1 MNNVI
6 SLMDGEAKVDLNDPW
21 QWAQEHDAIDP
32 THRIEDVTTW
42 LNTPVALRAQGVLI
56 QQEEELEQVAPY
68 LDSFKLMALEFKDF
82 KDGRAYSLAYLLRTR
97 LHFKGDLRAVG
108 DVLRDQLS
116 LMRQCGFSSFAVKQG
131 KDPFDALKGIK
142 GLSVT
147 YSSSVNNPSPL
158 FKRVRRY

>member
-6 SLMDGEAKVDLNDPW
+6 VISDGEARVDLNDPW
-21 QWAQEHDAIDP
+21 QFGQEGEQVECSVRVDEVA
-32 THRIEDVTTW
+32 TW
-42 LNTPVALRAQGVLI
+42 LEHSASNRSHGVLI
-56 QQEEELEQVAPY
+56 QKEEELELIAPY
-68 LDSFKLMALEFKDF
+68 LASITMIALTFKDF

-97 LHFKGDLRAVG
+97 FHFKGDLRAVG
-108 DVLRDQLS
+108 DVMRDQLS
-116 LMRQCGFSSFAVKQG
+116 LMRQCGFTSFVIKEG

-147 YSSSVNNPSPL
+147 YSGSVSNPAPL

>member
-21 QWAQEHDAIDP
+21 QWAQEHDSIDP

-56 QQEEELEQVAPY
+56 QQEEELDLVAPY
-68 LDSFKLMALEFKDF
+68 LESFKLMALEFKDF

-116 LMRQCGFSSFAVKQG
+116 LMRQCGFSSFAIKQG